1 MKKLCLIGAD
11 GQLGTEI
18 SLALS
23 DDARFHCTLLT
34 IKELDLL
41 NTDKVVEY
49 FLNNSFDFVINCAAY
64 TAVDKAEVEL
74 ELNDRLNNL
83 VVEKLA
89 ELCKKQDAFF
99 IHISTDFV
107 FDGTKCIPW
116 VESDNTN
123 PLQAYGRA
131 KLKGE
136 ASVTAGIVLRTSWLY
151 SPYGNNF
158 VKKMLRLGS
167 EREQL
172 NVVNNQIGTPT
183 YAYDLARVIVTIC
196 LDKNYKEK
204 SGVYHMSNEGV
215 ASWYD
220 FACSI
225 MEYGKKDCVVKPIP
239 DSAYPTAA
247 KRPNYSVLD
256 KTKIKEQFGIEIP
269 YWRDSLKHC
278 IKILKEHES

>member
-18 SLALS
+18 SMALS
-23 DDARFHCTLLT
+23 GDARFHCTLLT

-49 FLNNSFDFVINCAAY
+49 FSNNSFDFVINCAAY

-74 ELNDRLNNL
+74 ELNDRLNYL

-89 ELCKKQDAFF
+89 DLCRKQDAFF

-107 FDGTKCIPW
+107 FDGTKCSPW
-116 VESDNTN
+116 TESDNTN

-136 ASVTAGIVLRTSWLY
+136 ASVTKGIVLRTSWLY

-158 VKKMLRLGS
+158 VKTMLRLGS

-196 LDKNYKEK
+196 LDKNYKK
-204 SGVYHMSNEGV
+204 KNGVYHMSNEGV

-239 DSAYPTAA
+239 DLAFPTAA

-269 YWRDSLKHC
+269 YWRDSLKQC
-278 IKILKEHES
+278 IKILKEYES